1 MQTRTLGR
9 TDLRVSEITL
19 GTWGLASGSYGPV
32 RPARVEETIRE
43 ALEAGVTTFDCAPVW
58 GDSEAQVGAVLR
70 DAKADAVVITRGGAR
85 LVKGKLLQSFTAEA
99 LVASLLYVGYFLKE
113 LVKANLQMAAIVL
126 SPRLPVE
133 PAIVA
138 TRVRLTHPV
147 ARLLLANSITLTP
160 GTLSV
165 EMKGD
170 TLYVHW
176 VVAKG
181 TDVETATREIV
192 AGFERYLEKM
202 YD

>member
-1 MQTRTLGR
+1 MTRPMDSLKLFGTLLIFWVLLNGS
-9 TDLRVSEITL
+9 LAL
-19 GTWGLASGSYGPV
+19 GTLAVGLAVAAVIVVFYRDTLSVLSGH
-32 RPARVEETIRE
+32 
-43 ALEAGVTTFDCAPVW
+43 
-58 GDSEAQVGAVLR
+58 
-70 DAKADAVVITRGGAR
+70 
-85 LVKGKLLQSFTAEA
+85 KLTPQAIWAT
-99 LVASLLYVGYFLKE
+99 LLYVGYFLKE

-126 SPRLPVE
+126 DPRLPIE

-138 TRVRLTHPV
+138 TKVRLTNPV

-165 EMKGD
+165 QYKGD

-181 TDVETATREIV
+181 TDTETATREII
-192 AGFERYLEKM
+192 AGFEHYLEAM